1 MATVPALAA
10 HRCQEIK
17 FVILQLGLFLSYTAL
32 TWAVPPQNKTQA
44 LEHSPKYLQPR
55 LPPPAEAG
63 KGKHAGVPCKH
74 SSATPRALHCCKA
87 PCKLESLLSTQSGFC
102 PHSLLWKADLQK
114 QYSTGSDMKLAAAR
128 REVEN
133 SYQLLTF
140 TVPRM
145 EPQPQL

>member
-1 MATVPALAA
+1 MQAQLCHSQGLAL
-10 HRCQEIK
+10 
-17 FVILQLGLFLSYTAL
+17 LQGPL
-32 TWAVPPQNKTQA
+32 QA
-44 LEHSPKYLQPR
+44 GEL
-55 LPPPAEAG
+55 A
-63 KGKHAGVPCKH
+63 
-74 SSATPRALHCCKA
+74 
-87 PCKLESLLSTQSGFC
+87 STQSGFC

-145 EPQPQL
+145 ERQPQL